1 MSDLSITAA
10 SVVPADTNTTIARG
24 TAGASI
30 TAGQVVYADPAD
42 NYRIKPAQAT
52 DEDEA
57 NNVVGIA
64 LNGAYSGQP
73 IAYATSGDVT
83 FNSAFTAAS
92 LYVLSGVNA
101 GGIAPSAD
109 LENSS
114 PNTWYGVVLGI
125 ATSGTNLR
133 VSITKSGVK
142 YP

>member
-1 MSDLSITAA
+1 MADINVSADE
-10 SVVPADTNTTIARG
+10 VVPANANTTIARG
-24 TAGASI
+24 TAGDEI
-30 TAGQVVYADPAD
+30 TAGQAVYADPAD

-52 DEDEA
+52 DEDQA

-83 FNSAFTAAS
+83 FSDDLAAATI
-92 LYVLSGVNA
+92 YVLSGANA

-109 LENSS
+109 LDAST
-114 PNTWYGVVLGI
+114 NTWYGVVLGI

-133 VSITKSGVK
+133 LGITKSGIK
-142 YP
+142 NP

>member
-1 MSDLSITAA
+1 MADINVSADE
-10 SVVPADTNTTIARG
+10 VVPANANTTIARG
-24 TAGASI
+24 TAGDEI
-30 TAGQVVYADPAD
+30 TAGQAVCADPAD

-52 DEDEA
+52 DEDQA

-92 LYVLSGVNA
+92 LYVLSGENA

-109 LENSS
+109 LDDSTND
-114 PNTWYGVVLGI
+114 WYGVVLGI
-125 ATSGTNLR
+125 TTSATNLR
-133 VSITKSGVK
+133 LGITKSGVK
-142 YP
+142 NP

>member
-1 MSDLSITAA
+1 MSDLNITAA
-10 SVVPADTNTTIARG
+10 SVVPADTSTTIARG
-24 TAGASI
+24 TAGGSI

-92 LYVLSGVNA
+92 LYVLSGENA

-109 LENSS
+109 LDDST
-114 PNTWYGVVLGI
+114 NTWYGVVLGI
-125 ATSGTNLR
+125 ATSATNLR
-133 VSITKSGVK
+133 LGITKSGAK
-142 YP
+142 NP